1 MKQFLDNLL
10 TKIFKIRNQGK
21 KLVDFYRSMLINS
34 SHNHRSL
41 MLQLKSTIR
50 EDLNISAER
59 GMLSPL

>member
-21 KLVDFYRSMLINS
+21 KLVDFYRSMLINC

-41 MLQLKSTIR
+41 MLQLNRQSEKT
-50 EDLNISAER
+50 
-59 GMLSPL
+59 

>member
-1 MKQFLDNLL
+1 MQTGFEKTYKYETVLDNLL

-41 MLQLKSTIR
+41 MLQLNRQSEKT
-50 EDLNISAER
+50 
-59 GMLSPL
+59 

>member
-41 MLQLKSTIR
+41 MLQLNRQSGKT
-50 EDLNISAER
+50 
-59 GMLSPL
+59 

>member
-1 MKQFLDNLL
+1 MQTGFENTYKYETILDNLL

-41 MLQLKSTIR
+41 MLQLNRQSEKT
-50 EDLNISAER
+50 
-59 GMLSPL
+59 